1 MGLVPHGKAWTVED
15 DEMVRALPAAVVARR
30 TGRTLTSV
38 YSRRVRLGVED
49 GRKGNGRKLLR

>member
-1 MGLVPHGKAWTVED
+1 MGLVGYGKSWTVED
-15 DEMVRALPAAVVARR
+15 DELVRTLPAAVVVER

-49 GRKGNGRKLLR
+49 GRKRHGML